1 MYPVKKILTKDFLKQ
16 DIDQL
21 TYNPDSFDSL
31 HSKAEKYVKDKQWL
45 ECLEVLDKIQA
56 LFGETSQLYLNKA
69 LCLYR
74 LGDIRDGILCLEE
87 SLKVDLSNEAALIML
102 GKLKDRLKSMR
113 DYTMSVYG

>member
-21 TYNPDSFDSL
+21 TYNPDSLDSL

-45 ECLEVLDKIQA
+45 TCLEVLDKIQA

-74 LGDIRDGILCLEE
+74 LGDIRDGTLCLEE
-87 SLKVDLSNEAALIML
+87 SLKVDLSNEATLIML

>member
-21 TYNPDSFDSL
+21 TYTLTRLIVYIQKLRNTSRISNGL
-31 HSKAEKYVKDKQWL
+31 HAWKFSIRYKP
-45 ECLEVLDKIQA
+45 C
-56 LFGETSQLYLNKA
+56 FRETSQLYLNKA